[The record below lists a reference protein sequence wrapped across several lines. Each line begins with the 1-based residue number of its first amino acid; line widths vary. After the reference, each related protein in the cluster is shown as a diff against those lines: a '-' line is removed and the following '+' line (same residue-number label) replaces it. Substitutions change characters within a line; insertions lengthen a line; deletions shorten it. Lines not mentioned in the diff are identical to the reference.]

1 MEKGIKKL
9 VLIFLVFSFYWF
21 FNEVWAGPIS
31 DNDTVP
37 NNAVSPDFLGD
48 LADLLRTIAIVGAT
62 VMIVIGGF
70 QWMTSLG
77 DSGKVG
83 AAKEKIYSAIFGL
96 LIVALAE
103 IIAGLLR

>member
-1 MEKGIKKL
+1 MAKL
-9 VLIFLVFSFYWF
+9 DELATLIRNIALGAAVL
-21 FNEVWAGPIS
+21 
-31 DNDTVP
+31 
-37 NNAVSPDFLGD
+37 
-48 LADLLRTIAIVGAT
+48 
-62 VMIVIGGF
+62 MIVIAGF

-77 DSGKVG
+77 DSTKVG